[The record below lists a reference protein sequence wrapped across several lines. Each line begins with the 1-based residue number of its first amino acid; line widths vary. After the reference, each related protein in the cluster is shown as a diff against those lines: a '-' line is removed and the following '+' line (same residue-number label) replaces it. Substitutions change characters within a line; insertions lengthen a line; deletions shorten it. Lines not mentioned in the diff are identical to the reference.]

1 MFMDKRFPCP
11 FCPLEFIEQIRLERH
26 VAKAHKKKSDSHYRD
41 HLWYA
46 AGAASGY
53 IH

>member
-1 MFMDKRFPCP
+1 MERKFPCP
-11 FCPLEFIEQIRLERH
+11 FCPLEFFEQIRLERH
-26 VAKAHKKKSDSHYRD
+26 VVKAHKKKSRYHHRD